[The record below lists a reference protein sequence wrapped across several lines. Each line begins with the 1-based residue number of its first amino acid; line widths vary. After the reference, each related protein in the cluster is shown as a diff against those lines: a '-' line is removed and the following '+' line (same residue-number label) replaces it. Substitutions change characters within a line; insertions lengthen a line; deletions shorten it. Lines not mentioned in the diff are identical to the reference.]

1 MTCSKALCVLQC
13 RQAVLHHV
21 ICSLRESVLMHG
33 AGESLH
39 TGLHIVVIESFGE
52 NLQSRQELLLR
63 PYVWLYETL
72 NDEHSSCQAHGDIHL
87 ASAPS

>member
-1 MTCSKALCVLQC
+1 MTCSKAWCVLQC

-21 ICSLRESVLMHG
+21 IYTHRESVLMHE

-39 TGLHIVVIESFGE
+39 MVAIESFGE

-72 NDEHSSCQAHGDIHL
+72 NDEHSSCQAHGDIHF